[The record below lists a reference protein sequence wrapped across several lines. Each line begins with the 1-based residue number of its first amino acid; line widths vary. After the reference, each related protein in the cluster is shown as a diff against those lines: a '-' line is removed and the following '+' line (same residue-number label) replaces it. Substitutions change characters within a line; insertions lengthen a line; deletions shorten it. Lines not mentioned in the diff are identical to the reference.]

1 MSNKHEQTKKMVL
14 DAVRERAQQTK
25 PTFLKVNNGPKLLGQ
40 YLQKCL
46 RTREMSRVT
55 FAQSLDME
63 IELADAILDGVLP
76 DSELHADLLHE
87 LADAVDCEYNSLVQA
102 LKGNGNVE
110 MPSNG
115 WASLV

>member
-1 MSNKHEQTKKMVL
+1 MSDQHEQTKKAVL
-14 DAVRERAQQTK
+14 DAVRERAERTR
-25 PTFLKVNNGPKLLGQ
+25 PTQVKVNNGPKALGQ

-46 RTREMSRVT
+46 KRLEMSRMA

-63 IELADAILDGVLP
+63 TELADAILDGVLP

-87 LADAVDCEYNSLVQA
+87 LAEAVDCDYEHLVQT
-102 LKGNGNVE
+102 LHSNVE
-110 MPSNG
+110 TPANG

>member
-1 MSNKHEQTKKMVL
+1 MIKI
-14 DAVRERAQQTK
+14 
-25 PTFLKVNNGPKLLGQ
+25 NNGPKLLGQ

-46 RTREMSRVT
+46 KRREMSRVA

-63 IELADAILDGVLP
+63 TELADAILDGVLP

-87 LADAVDCEYNSLVQA
+87 MAEAVDCEYERLVQA
-102 LKGNGNVE
+102 LKSNAE
-110 MPSNG
+110 TPANG